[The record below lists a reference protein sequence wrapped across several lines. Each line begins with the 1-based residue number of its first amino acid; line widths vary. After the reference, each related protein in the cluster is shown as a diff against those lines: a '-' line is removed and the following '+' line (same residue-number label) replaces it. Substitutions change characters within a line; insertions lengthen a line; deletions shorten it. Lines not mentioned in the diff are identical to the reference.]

1 MHAFLAAILHFRFT
15 LWSLPHLGMLL
26 LMAGLIVNTKRRMP
40 NTPLVRSYRMV
51 AAAAFFWTF
60 FEAIQIST
68 VGSEGQFFWTC
79 VQAIGFAATGPL
91 WLVFTAR
98 LSGGDHLTRSKAIK
112 AVLWLVYLSS
122 LAIVWTN
129 PLHHQFAGKHPSS
142 LGGGLFWA
150 LVTTQLGLMAIGYAS
165 MIGSLLRHESI
176 RTTHD
181 PLILLLAAIPPAAYV
196 MLVPSGLLATAVTG
210 PVTCAYAAIL
220 YLVLRGHQPS
230 LKAPL
235 SLPVLLNTIDALLA
249 ATTVDGTIVE
259 INDKVDTIFGGRLI
273 PTQRRPKTIAELLAY
288 MKPATPS
295 PEWNRLQNLD
305 KRPIRSS
312 IKFSCPLGDHHDLW
326 ASIALHPLWLGRHP
340 YGYLLH
346 IQDITQIATMAQD
359 LQQRDQELHQ
369 AHGELERAHSELA
382 ARAEDLERAVA
393 AKAAALEEQH
403 QQLLHAQKM
412 ESLGALAGGIAHD
425 FNNVLFSLIGYA
437 DLILED
443 PGNPDEVGYCA
454 SKIKESAQRAAEL
467 TRKLLGFARR
477 DKPHLQT
484 MDLSGLIRE
493 VVELLRRTVEPRIQ
507 FRYSIESSQSQI
519 MGDPQQI
526 HQILMNLCLNAAESI
541 SGAGQVGVSTSGPVV
556 GADLQ
561 SGKSGIAQATRYLLL
576 TVFDTGCGMSEET
589 AAHIFEPFFTTK
601 SRGKGTG
608 LGLSLVYGTVKE
620 HGGFIDVESTPGKGS
635 TFRIYFPIK
644 SDSSPLDGPRLD
656 KPSSNGSR
664 RKRAAFKTF
673 DHLSLA
679 QPRVGILVI
688 DDNPDVLA
696 LTRRYFAEPIFDVVT
711 AQNAV
716 EGQAILAN
724 RDQHVDVVLLDLILP
739 DGDPID
745 VFLQIRAVKPGI
757 PIVIMSGY
765 HDDERLAELMELGA
779 AKFLKKPFSRKDL
792 RATVRHILEE

>member
-1 MHAFLAAILHFRFT
+1 MHDFLTGILHLRFT
-15 LWSLPHLGMLL
+15 PWSLPHLGMLMLMVAL
-26 LMAGLIVNTKRRMP
+26 LVNTKRRMP
-40 NTPLVRSYRMV
+40 NTPLVRSYRLMV
-51 AAAAFFWTF
+51 GAALIWTLL
-60 FEAIQIST
+60 EGIQIST
-68 VGSEGQFFWTC
+68 ISPEAQSFWMRL
-79 VQAIGFAATGPL
+79 QAIGFAATGPL
-91 WLVFTAR
+91 WLVFTTR
-98 LSGGDHLTRSKAIK
+98 LSGGNLTKSRAIRF
-112 AVLWLVYLSS
+112 VLWLVYLAS

-129 PLHHQFAGKHPSS
+129 PIHHQFAGKHPSS

-150 LVTTQLGLMAIGYAS
+150 LVTTQLGLVAIGYAS
-165 MIGSLLRHESI
+165 IIGSFLKHESM
-176 RTTHD
+176 RNTHD
-181 PLILLLAAIPPAAYV
+181 PLILLLAAVPPAGYIL
-196 MLVPSGLLATAVTG
+196 LVPSGLLPTSLTG
-210 PVTCAYAAIL
+210 PVTAAYAAIL

-259 INDKVDTIFGGRLI
+259 INDKVDDIFNGRLV
-273 PTQRRPKTIAELLAY
+273 PNGRPRTIAELLTH
-288 MKPATPS
+288 MEPATPP
-295 PEWNRLQNLD
+295 PEWSTLQHLD
-305 KRPIRSS
+305 TKRSRKPVR
-312 IKFSCPLGDHHDLW
+312 FSCPLGGPEGLW
-326 ASIALHPLWLGRHP
+326 ASIALHPLHLGRQL

-346 IQDITQIATMAQD
+346 IQDITQVATMAQD
-359 LQQRDQELHQ
+359 LQQRDQELRQ
-369 AHGELERAHSELA
+369 AHQELERAHRKLA

-443 PGNPDEVGYCA
+443 PQNPDEVGYCA
-454 SKIKESAQRAAEL
+454 AKIKASSQRAAEL

-477 DKPHLQT
+477 DKPHLQA
-484 MDLSGLIRE
+484 MDLSSLIRD
-493 VVELLRRTVEPRIQ
+493 VVDLLRRTVEPRIQ
-507 FRYSIESSQSQI
+507 FRYSIESSQSRI

-526 HQILMNLCLNAAESI
+526 HQVLMNLCLNAAEAI
-541 SGAGQVGVSTSGPVV
+541 SGAGQVTVSTEGPVV

-561 SGKSGIAQATRYLLL
+561 SGQSGIAQATWYLLL
-576 TVFDTGCGMSEET
+576 TVTDTGCGMSEET
-589 AAHIFEPFFTTK
+589 VAHVFEPFFTTK

-608 LGLSLVYGTVKE
+608 LGLSLVYGIVKE
-620 HGGFIDVESTPGKGS
+620 HGGFIDVTSTPGKGS
-635 TFRIYFPIK
+635 RFRIYLPIK
-644 SDSSPLDGPRLD
+644 PGASHDDGPQVD
-656 KPSSNGSR
+656 KPSTERGSR
-664 RKRAAFKTF
+664 RKRPAFKTF
-673 DHLSLA
+673 DHLSLE

-696 LTRRYFAEPIFDVVT
+696 LTKRYFAEPIFEVTT
-711 AQNAV
+711 AQNAA
-716 EGQAILAN
+716 EGQAILA
-724 RDQHVDVVLLDLILP
+724 DSKQHLDVVLLDLILP

-745 VFLQIRAVKPGI
+745 IFTQIKAIKPGI

-765 HDDERLAELMELGA
+765 HDDDRLSELMVIGA